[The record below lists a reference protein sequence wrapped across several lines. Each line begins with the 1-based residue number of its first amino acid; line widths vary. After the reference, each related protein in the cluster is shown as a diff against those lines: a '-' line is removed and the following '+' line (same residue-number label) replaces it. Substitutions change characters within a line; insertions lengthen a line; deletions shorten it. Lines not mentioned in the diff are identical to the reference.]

1 MAEVR
6 SGSFYTTGYTDSAGY
21 VDQYIFSWSLS
32 SQSIENNTSTITW
45 SLKGADGYG
54 YTSVKEKYV
63 TVNGET
69 KSDSNWQNTYTGT
82 VAFSGT
88 STIKHGADGTGK
100 FSASAGGAFYYS
112 GSYNSTGSGTWTL
125 PTIPRATTPTFSATT
140 VTMGSSITI
149 TMTPASSGF
158 KHKLRYS
165 FGSLTGQTSGLS
177 IGENFSAAGT
187 TTATFTPPTSLAN
200 QIPSATSGTCTIY
213 CYTYNS
219 SGTQIG
225 STVSKSIT
233 LNVPSYN
240 LTGSVT
246 LTGNNLL
253 SSTYVQGKSTV
264 TVNITAGSSYGASI
278 KSYSSTL
285 DGTTYSGATFTS
297 NTLSSGSKTV
307 SVTVM
312 DTRNKSYTFT
322 SSAITV
328 YEYSAPYITA
338 FNVAR
343 QSDGTTVIATLVG
356 GVSSV
361 NSKNTKTFKIT
372 LNGVTNTLTST
383 AYTINGSTSFANVP
397 TDSTLTATATITDS
411 YTSVTKTAVLPTVA
425 VTMDFYKDG
434 KGIAMGKVA
443 EKSELLDVAWEIK
456 SGKPAETLHGLSFR
470 GRNIIDSDSDD
481 TVSNWNTQG
490 NLATMFFSAASQ
502 LTTKPSTYG
511 FLINA
516 TTQKGSTE
524 AHQIWLGQADGSIYH
539 RGGNESGF
547 YRWRKVFDDTNSVD
561 YVVEQGTSNIWTY
574 RKWNS
579 GVAECWGTYSA
590 NIAISKTWGSMYYSD
605 SLTPRINYPFTFTS
619 RPIENV
625 TFRGGSVAGWLYCE
639 AGGYGVNSTT
649 QTAQYGACRPTS
661 IAAAELKFDFHVVG
675 RWK

>member
-54 YTSVKEKYV
+54 FTSVKEKYV

-285 DGTTYSGATFTS
+285 DGKTYTGQTFTS
-297 NTLSSGSKTV
+297 SALSNGSKTV

-338 FNVAR
+338 FNVER
-343 QSDGTTVIATLVG
+343 QSNGTTVIATLVG

-383 AYTINGSTSFANVP
+383 AYTINGTSTFTNVP

-425 VTMDFYKDG
+425 VTMDFLADG
-434 KGIAMGKVA
+434 KGIAMGKV
-443 EKSELLDVAWEIK
+443 SETTDLLDIAWSERVRK
-456 SGKPAETLHGLSFR
+456 NLTVDGATTL
-470 GRNIIDSDSDD
+470 NKAITIIDTDSAPL
-481 TVSNWNTQG
+481 TLKRNQEASPSSIKFQNSNG
-490 NLATMFFSAASQ
+490 NLGYIGMIG
-502 LTTKPSTYG
+502 P
-511 FLINA
+511 
-516 TTQKGSTE
+516 TE
-524 AHQIWLGQADGSIYH
+524 NGGLKRWLADGSVAYTVLDT
-539 RGGNESGF
+539 GNT
-547 YRWRKVFDDTNSVD
+547 KD
-561 YVVEQGTSNIWTY
+561 YVVEQGTSNYWTY

-579 GVAECWGTYSA
+579 GAAECWKTVDATTGAFSGTSPTFYASPA
-590 NIAISKTWGSMYYSD
+590 TTYAYPTNLFTNVKSVQLTVAENSGAVITAFNCSGTDKTYCEPGYLRLYGGST
-605 SLTPRINYPFTFTS
+605 SLTVKVSFFI
-619 RPIENV
+619 
-625 TFRGGSVAGWLYCE
+625 
-639 AGGYGVNSTT
+639 
-649 QTAQYGACRPTS
+649 
-661 IAAAELKFDFHVVG
+661 VG
-675 RWK
+675 TWK